1 MNQRKSWLWAT
12 RLKESKQF
20 WGFLGTLT
28 RTPLLHPKL
37 HPAIQTIPHDTS
49 FTRKRRR
56 RALRV
61 PQTHPEVLGIHVQLI
76 TVQLTQLSKGAL
88 EVVEMLQTLTK
99 GLKYLLAMGLHLRV
113 AHNSISSGQV
123 PKVLKEPLSPG
134 VDNQQPKG
142 WKGQKVRETQ
152 QLSES
157 QGTALSSQA
166 QVPFTLLKPVL
177 EAGYLPAQGLSTNFI
192 HFHLAK

>member
-1 MNQRKSWLWAT
+1 M
-12 RLKESKQF
+12 
-20 WGFLGTLT
+20 
-28 RTPLLHPKL
+28 
-37 HPAIQTIPHDTS
+37 
-49 FTRKRRR
+49 RR

-88 EVVEMLQTLTK
+88 EVVEMLQALTK

-142 WKGQKVRETQ
+142 
-152 QLSES
+152 
-157 QGTALSSQA
+157 
-166 QVPFTLLKPVL
+166 
-177 EAGYLPAQGLSTNFI
+177 
-192 HFHLAK
+192 